1 MKNLQDATEKICD
14 LKGSVMAI
22 EALMDALLRVLP
34 LDALRA
40 LAVEYDREVE
50 AMQTVLLNA
59 SVSEHTLAA
68 AERDVQRVSS
78 ILKARLG

>member
-68 AERDVQRVSS
+68 AERDVQRASS
-78 ILKARLG
+78 ILNARLG